1 MSIHIASFIQ
11 RLMPT
16 FNKSDLESDFDISL
30 NALQVVITSYED
42 LAGVFNKDFNSPK
55 AKALITKLYK
65 EYDSAKGGLKLKG
78 AKGFSG
84 DHVILFKAMLQNAE
98 LVKKELNDLS
108 NEVIVSKA
116 LTAFKGNVLRAVE
129 HYFFTTRYALDLIN
143 YLYTLEAQHGG
154 IELSKEAVPNKKQV
168 EFIEDNL
175 WIFARLNSVYGLDYN
190 AFKSKLNALTLVVVD
205 QDQLDDALSAYG
217 HNKLDLFDNLPVG
230 FIGSPIYTVRLVWA
244 QWEADRYK
252 QLKDKKK
259 LLELRLLHLK
269 LIKEQGGSD
278 INTER
283 ELEYLQ
289 KRVTDIDY
297 KTAKIEELARD

>member
-1 MSIHIASFIQ
+1 MSINITDFIR

-16 FNKSDLESDFDISL
+16 FNKSELENDFDVSL
-30 NALQVVITSYED
+30 SALKVVVTSYED
-42 LAGVFNKDFNSPK
+42 LSGVFSKEFNSPG
-55 AKALITKLYK
+55 AKALVTKLYK
-65 EYDSAKGGLKLKG
+65 EYSSAGGDLKVKGVKSF
-78 AKGFSG
+78 AS
-84 DHVILFKAMLQNAE
+84 DHLSAFKNMQQNAE
-98 LVKKELNDLS
+98 LIKKELNDLS

-129 HYFFTTRYALDLIN
+129 HYCFATRYALDLVN
-143 YLYTLEAQHGG
+143 HLYTLEAQFGG
-154 IELSKEAVPNKKQV
+154 VELSKSAVPNAKQI
-168 EFIEDNL
+168 EFIEKNL
-175 WIFARLNSVYGLDYN
+175 WVFARITSVYGLEYN
-190 AFKSKLNALTLVVVD
+190 DFKSKLHALTTVVVN
-205 QDQLDDALSAYG
+205 QDQLEDALSAYELK
-217 HNKLDLFDNLPVG
+217 KLDLFDNLPIG

-244 QWEADRYK
+244 QWEADRYN

-278 INTER
+278 LNTER

-297 KTAKIEELARD
+297 KTAKIEESARD

>member
-1 MSIHIASFIQ
+1 MSINITAFIS

-16 FNKSDLESDFDISL
+16 FNKSDLENDFDISL
-30 NALQVVITSYED
+30 DALKTVITSYED
-42 LAGVFNKDFNSPK
+42 LAGVFTKEFNSPQ

-65 EYDSAKGGLKLKG
+65 EYDGTKSDLKVKGPKSF
-78 AKGFSG
+78 AA
-84 DHVILFKAMLQNAE
+84 DHLSIFKNMQQNAE
-98 LVKKELNDLS
+98 LVKKELNDVS

-116 LTAFKGNVLRAVE
+116 LTAFKSNILRAVE
-129 HYFFTTRYALDLIN
+129 HYFFVTRYALDLVN
-143 YLYTLEAQHGG
+143 YLYTLEAQFGG
-154 IELSKEAVPNKKQV
+154 VELSKSAVPNPKQV
-168 EFIEDNL
+168 EFIEKNL
-175 WIFARLNSVYGLDYN
+175 WIFTRLNSVYGLDYN
-190 AFKSKLNALTLVVVD
+190 TFKSKLLALTLVVVN
-205 QDQLDDALSAYG
+205 QDQLEDALAAYE
-217 HNKLDLFDNLPVG
+217 HSKLDLFDNLPVG

-297 KTAKIEELARD
+297 TTAKIEEQAYA

>member
-1 MSIHIASFIQ
+1 MSINITAFIS

-16 FNKSDLESDFDISL
+16 FNKSDLENDFEISL
-30 NALQVVITSYED
+30 DALKTVITSYENM
-42 LAGVFNKDFNSPK
+42 AEVFTKEFSSPK
-55 AKALITKLYK
+55 AKALIVKLYK
-65 EYDSAKGGLKLKG
+65 EYDCCKGDLKLKG
-78 AKGFSG
+78 SKSFAV
-84 DHVILFKAMLQNAE
+84 DHLSIFKSMQQNAE
-98 LVKKELNDLS
+98 LVKKELIDIS

-116 LTAFKGNVLRAVE
+116 LTAFKGNILRAVE
-129 HYFFTTRYALDLIN
+129 HYFFVTRYALDLAN
-143 YLYTLEAQHGG
+143 YLYTLEAQFGG
-154 IELSKEAVPNKKQV
+154 IELSKSATPNAKQI
-168 EFIEDNL
+168 EFIEKNL
-175 WIFARLNSVYGLDYN
+175 WIFTRLNSVYGLDY
-190 AFKSKLNALTLVVVD
+190 AKFKSKLSLLELVVVN
-205 QDQLDDALSAYG
+205 QDQLEEAVAAYE
-217 HNKLDLFDNLPVG
+217 HSKLDLFDNLPVG

-297 KTAKIEELARD
+297 TTAKIEAQSNG